1 MAYVVNFIGILPPPR
16 YDENPWTKAL
26 VYECATEEGEFLL
39 VDTIELASLPGGLDT
54 EPEEPK
60 ARDLTINNAA
70 LAEAWYI
77 FIFEDAGKK
86 ESGKTVPIQNAV
98 SVESSIRPSLEDLG
112 ALLRVRTVVEGSA
125 GVELGTFNT
134 KTRPT
139 AAEAQYLIDQA
150 VNQTILTTGPDIAPK
165 FWQQAKTVVLYLTA
179 QLVELSFYK
188 NEIDK
193 GISAYPA
200 YEKMYEAAID
210 GLINSIQG
218 NTAASPTQSFFTVPI
233 VTKSQ
238 ARFAA
243 LQNAINPTTGLLEP
257 EKLPPDM
264 NWPLGPG
271 GFPKWFYEA
280 VNGWPNAVD
289 FGGWWY
295 NSDSFLN
302 EY

>member
-16 YDENPWTKAL
+16 YDSLPWTKAL
-26 VYECATEEGEFLL
+26 VYECATEEGEFKLIA
-39 VDTIELASLPGGLDT
+39 TIELATLPGGLDT

-60 ARDLTINNAA
+60 YRDLTINNAV
-70 LAEAWYI
+70 LQEGWYI
-77 FIFEDAGKK
+77 FIFEDAAKN
-86 ESGKTVPIQNAV
+86 ESAKTKAIQNAV

-112 ALLRVRTVVEGSA
+112 ALLRVRTTVEGSA
-125 GVELGTFNT
+125 GIELGTFNN

-150 VNQTILTTGPDIAPK
+150 VNQTLLTTGPDIQSQ
-165 FWQQAKTVVLYLTA
+165 FWQQTKTVILYLTA

-233 VTKSQ
+233 ITSSQ
-238 ARFAA
+238 ARFKA
-243 LQNAINPTTGLLEP
+243 LTQAVDPATGRLDP
-257 EKLPPDM
+257 EKLPADM
-264 NWPLGPG
+264 DWPLGPG
-271 GFPKWFYEA
+271 GLPKYFYEA
-280 VNGWPNAVD
+280 VNSWPNALD

-295 NSDSFLN
+295 NSDSFLDQ
-302 EY
+302 Y